1 MRKTCVRFF
10 VSEVFTDIN
19 FFFVSENGSNYRY
32 FLQAKTLLPTY
43 PIVLIAHTVIQT
55 DVAVFKVTPEF
66 NVTPA
71 FGTELFVKL
80 LLNVKD
86 ER

>member
-1 MRKTCVRFF
+1 MWKTCVRFF

-19 FFFVSENGSNYRY
+19 FFVSENGSNYRY

-43 PIVLIAHTVIQT
+43 PIVLIAHTVVPT
-55 DVAVFKVTPEF
+55 DVAVFKVIPEF

-80 LLNVKD
+80 VLNVKD